1 MKNFYSA
8 LGLNNSATAEE
19 IRRAYRTLARRYH
32 PDVNPG
38 QESSDKFKLISEAYR
53 TLQDPARRKDYDLKL
68 ELHER
73 IKAEEK
79 LRTYASK
86 FRKRE
91 QLRPRP
97 AKERFTTQPQPD
109 KVAKARK
116 EKQEST
122 VGTLLKS
129 FQEKLFAP
137 FKNKKD
143 RDANNSKGGQVS
155 IIEISL
161 TLEDSI
167 HGIKKTIEV
176 QEPAGIRK
184 ISVRIPPGVRTGSVI
199 RMRNRFQLREE
210 LVLIIS
216 IAQHPYMRL
225 EKKGLIVEL
234 PITFYEAIHGSNVTV
249 PTLSDQL
256 VIKIPAGSQS
266 GTHIRLKGRG
276 IKDKDGIAGDLFFLL
291 MIHIPEEGDSPAL
304 LQLSRHLQDYYSKSV
319 RSKLP
324 KRLLEP
330 TADTRS

>member
-8 LGLNNSATAEE
+8 LGLNSSATAEE

-38 QESSDKFKLISEAYR
+38 QESSDKFKLVSEAYR

-86 FRKRE
+86 FRRRE
-91 QLRPRP
+91 QPRPRP
-97 AKERFTTQPQPD
+97 AKEKFTTQGQSD
-109 KVAKARK
+109 KVTKAK
-116 EKQEST
+116 KQEST
-122 VGTLLKS
+122 LGTLLKS
-129 FQEKLFAP
+129 FQKKLSSP
-137 FKNKKD
+137 FKNKQD
-143 RDANNSKGGQVS
+143 RDTHTSKRGQVS

-167 HGIKKTIEV
+167 RGIKKTIEV
-176 QEPAGIRK
+176 QEPSGLRK

-216 IAQHPYMRL
+216 IAHHPYMRL

-234 PITFYEAIHGSNVTV
+234 PITFHEAIHGSNVTV

-266 GTHIRLKGRG
+266 GTYIRLKGRG
-276 IKDKDGIAGDLFFLL
+276 IKDKDGVAGDLFYLL

-304 LQLSRHLQDYYSKSV
+304 LQLSRHTQDYYSKSV

-330 TADTRS
+330 TVNDQS